1 MSGLHEIAILAG
13 VLLVV
18 ITWLIV
24 WFLAPRSAARAGSPG
39 RRALVARAWLY
50 AVLWVPPLVLL
61 ASFLPGLFGL
71 LIESG
76 DHCFTHGHDHHH
88 HLCLLHPPH
97 ATGHP
102 LIWAASM
109 GLTLVVSIALLRG
122 AWHGRSQ
129 RRLARALVATSR
141 PSELGDRVRLLDCRE
156 PLAVT
161 VGIRRP
167 TILLSASLIELATA
181 RTLEVVLAHERAHV
195 TRGDTRHA
203 RLDRVAASLLP
214 RSVAAPLLEQITLA
228 REQACDAAAV
238 EHVGDPIEVAQAL
251 TEVARLGLCV
261 PATGVSVASGALEA
275 RVLHLLEPPA
285 PTRHGWVAPVLLFV
299 ALVVAGA
306 GPVHGA
312 VEHLITFLLH

>member
-1 MSGLHEIAILAG
+1 VSGLHEIAVLAG

-24 WFLAPRSAARAGSPG
+24 SLLAPRSTFRTGSPG
-39 RRALVARAWLY
+39 HRAFVARAWLY
-50 AVLWVPPLVLL
+50 AVLWGPPVVLV
-61 ASFLPGLFGL
+61 ASFLPGLFGM
-71 LIESG
+71 LIERG
-76 DHCFTHGHDHHH
+76 DHCLTHGHAHH

-102 LIWAASM
+102 LIWAASS
-109 GLTLVVSIALLRG
+109 GLALVVSIALLRC
-122 AWHGRSQ
+122 AWRGRAQ

-141 PSELGDRVRLLDCRE
+141 PSQLGEGVRLLDCRE

-161 VGIRRP
+161 VGVRSP
-167 TILLSASLIELATA
+167 TILLSAGLIESATA

-195 TRGDTRHA
+195 TRGDTQLA
-203 RLDRVAASLLP
+203 LLDRIAAALLP
-214 RSVAAPLLEQITLA
+214 GSVAAPLLEQITLA

-238 EHVGDPIEVAQAL
+238 EHVGDPVEVARAL

-261 PATGVSVASGALEA
+261 PATGVSVASSALEA
-275 RVLHLLEPPA
+275 RVLHLLEPPV
-285 PTRHGWVAPVLLFV
+285 PTRHGWVVPVLLLIS
-299 ALVVAGA
+299 LVVAGA

-312 VEHLITFLLH
+312 VEHFITFLLH